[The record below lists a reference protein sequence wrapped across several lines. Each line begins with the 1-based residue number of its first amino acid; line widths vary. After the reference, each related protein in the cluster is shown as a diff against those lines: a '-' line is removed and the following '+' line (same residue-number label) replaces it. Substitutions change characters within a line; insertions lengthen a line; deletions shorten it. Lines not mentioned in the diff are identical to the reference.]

1 MQTPNNNTQPNSRE
15 MQKRFS
21 EEKFQSL
28 FETIPSGVAIYEAV
42 EDGKDFIFHEFNSA
56 AEKIDGI
63 SRKDVVGRRVC
74 EVFPG
79 VKDFGL
85 FAILQ
90 RVYKTGKP
98 EYFSEAPYSDQRI
111 KIGWRENWVYKLPS
125 NEIVAVYNDITE
137 RKKAE
142 EALRVAEEKHR
153 TMLDSANVMVQS
165 VDAEGRY
172 LFVNEEWKKVLGYTD
187 LDLKEINIG
196 NVVHKNHLNYCMDV
210 FKKVMGGLSIHGVE
224 TVFVTKDG
232 SELVVRGNACPIF
245 KDGRFVST
253 VAFFED
259 ITERKKTER
268 DLTLALE
275 ALSANLDKTELM
287 NEKLRVVGSLT
298 RHDVRNKLSAV
309 TGYSY
314 ILKKKHFDLV
324 DVVEGLDK
332 MSSAVVESMRIFDF
346 AKAYEQIGVEELV
359 DVDVAKGVDEAL
371 EMFSGLTF
379 KVVNECEGL
388 TVRADSLLRQL
399 IYNFI
404 DNTRKYGQK
413 TSIAKV
419 YYETVPSGGFRLI
432 YEDDGVGIPK
442 GNKGQ
447 LFKQGFSTGGSTGFG
462 LFLSKKM
469 IEVYGWNV
477 TEEGIPGEGAKFVI
491 TILSSGFHGIS
502 GK

>member
-1 MQTPNNNTQPNSRE
+1 MQTLNTNFEPETKGLPKS
-15 MQKRFS
+15 FS
-21 EEKFQSL
+21 EEKFRSL
-28 FETIPSGVAIYEAV
+28 FETIPSGVAIYEAI
-42 EDGKDFIFHEFNSA
+42 EDGKDFIFQEFNSA
-56 AEKIDGI
+56 AEKIDGV
-63 SRKDVVGRRVC
+63 SRKDVVGKRVS

-79 VKDFGL
+79 IKDFGL
-85 FAILQ
+85 FSVFQ
-90 RVYKTGKP
+90 RVWQTGKP

-125 NEIVAVYNDITE
+125 NEIVAIYNDVTE
-137 RKKAE
+137 RKNAG
-142 EALRVAEEKHR
+142 EALRLAEEKHR

-172 LFVNEEWKKVLGYTD
+172 LFVNEEWKKVLGYNE

-196 NVVHKNHLNYCMDV
+196 NVVRKDHLPYCMEV
-210 FKKVMGGLSIHGVE
+210 FKQVMEGLRVHSVE

-232 SELVVRGNACPIF
+232 GELIVRGNACPIF
-245 KDGRFVST
+245 KDGKFVST

-309 TGYSY
+309 TGYSF
-314 ILKKKHFDLV
+314 ILKKKHLDLA
-324 DVVEGLDK
+324 DVVEGLDR
-332 MSSAVVESMRIFDF
+332 MSAAVVESMRIFDF

-359 DVDVAKGVDEAL
+359 DVDVAKVVDEAS
-371 EMFSGLTF
+371 EMFSGLSF
-379 KVVNECEGL
+379 KVINHCQGL
-388 TVRADSLLRQL
+388 AVKADSLLRQL

-413 TSIAKV
+413 TTTAKV
-419 YYETVPSGGFRLI
+419 YYETASSGDFRLI

-442 GNKGQ
+442 ENKGQ

-469 IEVYGWNV
+469 VEVYGWTLV
-477 TEEGIPGEGAKFVI
+477 EEGESGKGAKFVM
-491 TILSSGFHGIS
+491 TIPAE
-502 GK
+502 